1 MKLNFFYNHES
12 LLIIIDAILLEDF
25 LMYYNSSNKSLNAKE
40 KMTIINEFNL
50 WLKENNI
57 KFIPLAT

>member
-12 LLIIIDAILLEDF
+12 LLIIIDAILLDDF

-50 WLKENNI
+50 WLKENNK

>member
-12 LLIIIDAILLEDF
+12 LLIIIDAILLDDF

>member
-50 WLKENNI
+50 WLKENNK